1 MRAIFGF
8 FRKPWV
14 LTLLGLLALSLIIWF
29 IGPLIAIAEY
39 KPLEAELPRWLLI
52 GLLFLIWIAQLAFK
66 GFLALRANNKL
77 LSSIAAPARA
87 PAPSE
92 TERATAEELSE
103 LQRRLQEAL
112 GILKK
117 MRVKGAF
124 GTRYIYQLPWY
135 VIIGAPGAGK
145 TTALLNSGLHFPLA
159 ERLGPQAIRGVGGTR
174 NCDWWF
180 TDDAVLL
187 DTAGRYTTQDS
198 DREVDKAAW
207 KGFIDLL
214 KRHRRRR
221 PINGVL
227 IAVSLP
233 DLLRQ
238 TANERERQAHDIRQR
253 LKELTEFLGI
263 RFPVYVLFTKCD
275 LLAGFVEFFGDL
287 DREQRAQVWGTTFPS
302 SEEPDPGAALAEL
315 PAQLDALERRLN
327 HRLLM
332 RVQQERDPQ
341 RRALIYSF
349 PQELSAA
356 KAIASAFLTD
366 VFQAT
371 RFEERSLLRG
381 VYFTSGTQEGTPI
394 DRVMT
399 SLARAYGLQQSPLPA
414 NVATGKSYFIHR
426 LLKNVVFAEAEL
438 AGTNIRFERRRAWFA
453 RGAYVGLGVLAA
465 LALVALALS
474 YGRNRS
480 YIAQVEKQSE
490 QVRQQLQTLAW
501 DQPGFDVVLPLLDS
515 LRSLP
520 GGYEQR
526 AASPPVTMRFGLY
539 QGHKLGEE
547 AQAAY
552 GRALEKILLPRVV
565 QRLEQQLRTVGS
577 DYESQFELLKVYLML
592 NDPRRFD
599 APTVQAWAQRDWV
612 ERIREISPE
621 KREILKRHTDALFES
636 AQLTQS
642 IALDQQLVDESRR
655 RLLDASPAR
664 RIYERVKQHP
674 DAAKLVPFTVADA
687 AGGEARNTLMRI
699 SGQPLSAGIP
709 GLFTY
714 AGYHDYYKT
723 HVELALAADLKEA
736 WVLGVSSTGQAM
748 QSMQT
753 VQEVNRLYFDEYI
766 RQWEAL
772 LNDVT
777 VQSLSGVD
785 RAVEVL
791 GRLTRPDTPLR
802 KFLEAAARETSLS
815 ARKIGS
821 KPLGDLV
828 PGVVGKALE
837 RTQIAQG
844 EETPVDRR
852 FAALHRALKA
862 DDTGKAPIDA
872 SLAQLKE
879 VHGIAVALKAQ
890 RDAGQTPA
898 PNPADEAVLSR
909 VEADATQ
916 QPMPLA
922 PILQTVAKDV
932 RSTVRGV
939 ALSQLNQVW
948 VDDIASFCKQALRG
962 RYPLSRSSV
971 KEATQEDFG
980 LFFRPGGKLE
990 AFYQVNLE
998 KYLGPYTAP
1007 RENKNLR
1014 ISRETMA
1021 MLQNAKIIREV
1032 FFRGGGQTPAL
1043 GFDLKPM
1050 RMDARIN
1057 QFILDIDGQIV
1068 RYEHGPAVVT
1078 RLNWPKPGGG
1088 GQVRIQISPPAPSG
1102 RSAISEDG
1110 PWALFKML
1118 DKADIQPTNL
1128 PDRFLVTFQ
1137 IEGRT
1142 ATFELRASSV
1152 YNPFRL
1158 QALERFEC
1166 SERL

>member
-8 FRKPWV
+8 FLKRWV
-14 LTLLGLLALSLIIWF
+14 LTLLGLLALSLLIWF
-29 IGPLIAIAEY
+29 VGPLFAFAEY
-39 KPLEAELPRWLLI
+39 KPLEPERTRWILI
-52 GLLFLIWIAQLAFK
+52 GLLFAIWIVRLAFK
-66 GFLALRANNKL
+66 AFLSLRANNKL
-77 LSSIAAPARA
+77 LTSLATPAQASAPG
-87 PAPSE
+87 E
-92 TERATAEELSE
+92 TQRATSEELSE
-103 LQRRLQEAL
+103 LRRRMHEAL

-117 MRVKGAF
+117 MRVKDSF
-124 GTRYIYQLPWY
+124 DSRYIYQLPWY
-135 VIIGAPGAGK
+135 IIIGAPGAGK
-145 TTALLNSGLHFPLA
+145 TTALLNSGLRFPLA

-207 KGFIDLL
+207 KGFLELL
-214 KRHRRRR
+214 KRHRSRR

-227 IAVSLP
+227 IAVGLP
-233 DLLRQ
+233 DLVRQ
-238 TANERERQAHDIRQR
+238 TANERERQARDIRQR
-253 LKELTEFLGI
+253 LHELSEFLGI

-287 DREQRAQVWGTTFPS
+287 DREQRGQVWGITFPAAD
-302 SEEPDPGAALAEL
+302 EPDPGALLAAI
-315 PAQLDALERRLN
+315 PAQLDALEQRL
-327 HRLLM
+327 HGRLLM
-332 RVQQERDPQ
+332 RVQQERDPK

-349 PQELSAA
+349 PQEFSAN
-356 KAIASAFLTD
+356 KGIATSFLAE

-371 RFEERSLLRG
+371 RFEERSMLRG
-381 VYFTSGTQEGTPI
+381 IYFTSGTQEGTPI

-399 SLARAYGLQQSPLPA
+399 SLARAYGLSQSPLPA
-414 NVATGKSYFIHR
+414 NVASGKSYFINR
-426 LLKNVVFAEAEL
+426 LLKDVVFAEAEL
-438 AGTNIRFERRRAWFA
+438 AGTNLRFERHRAWLT
-453 RGAYVGLGVLAA
+453 RGAYAGLGVLAI
-465 LALVALALS
+465 LAVLSLLVS
-474 YGRNRS
+474 YGRNQS
-480 YIAQVEKQSE
+480 YITQVDKQS
-490 QVRQQLQTLAW
+490 QLVRAQLQTLAW
-501 DQPGFDVVLPLLDS
+501 DQPGFDVVLPILDG
-515 LRSLP
+515 LHNLP
-520 GGYEQR
+520 GGYSQR
-526 AASPPVTMRFGLY
+526 DQSPPLSMRLGLY

-565 QRLEQQLRTVGS
+565 QRLEQQLRSGSS

-599 APTVQAWAQRDWV
+599 APTVQAWVQRDWV
-612 ERIREISPE
+612 ERISEISPE
-621 KREILKRHTDALFES
+621 KREMLKQHTDALFEN
-636 AQLTQS
+636 AQLTQA
-642 IALDQQLVDESRR
+642 IALDQRLVEESRR
-655 RLLDASPAR
+655 RLLDASPSR
-664 RIYERVKQHP
+664 RIYERIKQHP
-674 DAAKLVPFTVADA
+674 DARKLPAFTVADA
-687 AGGEARNTLMRI
+687 AGGEARNTLTRI
-699 SGQPLSAGIP
+699 SGQALSAGIP

-723 HVELALAADLKEA
+723 HVNLALAADLKEA
-736 WVLGVSSTGQAM
+736 WVLGASSTGQAM
-748 QSMQT
+748 QSPQ
-753 VQEVNRLYFDEYI
+753 VLDEINRLYFEEYI
-766 RQWEAL
+766 KQWEAL

-777 VQSLSGVD
+777 VQSMSGVD

-791 GRLTRPDTPLR
+791 GGLTRPDTPLR

-821 KPLGDLV
+821 KSLGDMV

-837 RTQIAQG
+837 RTSIAQA
-844 EETPVDRR
+844 EQTPVDRR
-852 FAALHRALKA
+852 FAQLQRAVKA
-862 DDTGKAPIDA
+862 DDSGKAPIDA

-879 VHGIAVALKAQ
+879 VHAIAVALKAQ

-898 PNPADEAVLSR
+898 PNPSDEAVLNR
-909 VEADATQ
+909 VEGDGTQ
-916 QPMPLA
+916 QPPPLG
-922 PILQTVAKDV
+922 PILRATAKDI
-932 RSTVRGV
+932 RGTARGIV
-939 ALSQLNQVW
+939 VPMLNQIW
-948 VDDIASFCKQALRG
+948 VDDIATFCKRALRG
-962 RYPLSRSSV
+962 RYPLSRSGV
-971 KEATQEDFG
+971 IETTQEDFG

-1007 RENKNLR
+1007 RDNRNLP
-1014 ISRETMA
+1014 ISRETLA

-1032 FFRGGGQTPAL
+1032 FFRSGGQTPAL
-1043 GFDLKPM
+1043 SIDMKPV

-1057 QFILDIDGQIV
+1057 QFILDVDGQIV
-1068 RYEHGPAVVT
+1068 RYEHGPAVVS
-1078 RLNWPKPGGG
+1078 RVNWPSPKGG
-1088 GQVRIQISPPAPSG
+1088 GQVRIQINPAAPSG

-1118 DKADIQPTNL
+1118 DKAEIEPTSL

-1142 ATFELRASSV
+1142 ATFDLRASSV
-1152 YNPFRL
+1152 FNPFRL

>member
-1 MRAIFGF
+1 MKAIFGF
-8 FRKPWV
+8 FRKGWV
-14 LTLLGLLALSLIIWF
+14 LTLLGLLALSLVIWVV
-29 IGPLIAIAEY
+29 GPLFAFADY
-39 KPLEAELPRWLLI
+39 KPLEPELPRWLLI
-52 GLLFLIWIAQLAFK
+52 ALLFAIWIVRLAFK
-66 GFLALRANNKL
+66 AFLSLRANNTL
-77 LSSIAAPARA
+77 LTSLATPAQ
-87 PAPSE
+87 APSE
-92 TERATAEELSE
+92 TERATSEELSE
-103 LQRRLQEAL
+103 LQRRMQEAL

-117 MRVKGAF
+117 MRVKDG
-124 GTRYIYQLPWY
+124 GGRRYIYQLPWY
-135 VIIGAPGAGK
+135 IIIGAPGAGK
-145 TTALLNSGLHFPLA
+145 TTALLNSGLSFPLA

-207 KGFIDLL
+207 KGFLGLL
-214 KRHRRRR
+214 KRQRGRR

-227 IAVSLP
+227 IAVGLP

-238 TANERERQAHDIRQR
+238 TVNERERQARDIRQR
-253 LKELTEFLGI
+253 LHELTEFFGI

-287 DREQRAQVWGTTFPS
+287 DREKRGQVWGVTAPLTDQ
-302 SEEPDPGAALAEL
+302 PDPGALLADL
-315 PAQLDALERRLN
+315 PAQLDALEQRL
-327 HRLLM
+327 HSRLLM

-349 PQELSAA
+349 PQEFSAN
-356 KAIASAFLTD
+356 KSVVTNFLTD
-366 VFQAT
+366 VFHAT
-371 RFEERSLLRG
+371 RFEERSMLRG
-381 VYFTSGTQEGTPI
+381 IYFTSGTQEGTPI

-414 NVATGKSYFIHR
+414 NVASGKSYFINR
-426 LLKNVVFAEAEL
+426 LLKNVVFAEADL
-438 AGTNIRFERRRAWFA
+438 AGTNIRFERRRAWLT
-453 RGAYVGLGVLAA
+453 RGLYAGLGVLAVVT
-465 LALVALALS
+465 LLGLIVS
-474 YGRNRS
+474 YGRNQS
-480 YIAQVEKQSE
+480 YIHEVDKQTQ
-490 QVRQQLQTLAW
+490 QVRAQLQTLAW
-501 DQPGFDVVLPLLDS
+501 DQAGFDAVLPILDS

-526 AASPPVTMRFGLY
+526 DQSPPLTMRFGLY
-539 QGHKLGEE
+539 QGNKLGEE

-552 GRALEKILLPRVV
+552 GRALEKILLPRLV
-565 QRLEQQLRTVGS
+565 QRLEQQLRTS
-577 DYESQFELLKVYLML
+577 SSEYESQFELLKVYRML
-592 NDPRRFD
+592 NDPRRFH
-599 APTVQAWAQRDWV
+599 APTVQAWARRDWV
-612 ERIREISPE
+612 ERIREIAPE
-621 KREILKRHTDALFES
+621 NRERLKLHTDALFENT
-636 AQLTQS
+636 QLTES
-642 IALDQQLVDESRR
+642 IALDQQLVDETRR

-664 RIYERVKQHP
+664 RIYDRIKQHP
-674 DAAKLVPFTVADA
+674 DAIKLPPFTVADA
-687 AGGEARNTLMRI
+687 AGAEARNTLMRV
-699 SGQPLSAGIP
+699 SGQPLTAGIP

-723 HVELALAADLKEA
+723 HLELAIGADMKEG
-736 WVLGVSSTGQAM
+736 WVLGVSSTGTAL
-748 QSMQT
+748 QSPQVMDD
-753 VQEVNRLYFDEYI
+753 VNRLYFDEYI
-766 RQWEAL
+766 KQWEAM

-777 VQSLSGVD
+777 VQPVSSLD
-785 RAVEVL
+785 RAVTVL
-791 GRLTRPDTPLR
+791 GGLTRPDTPLR
-802 KFLEAAARETSLS
+802 KFLEGASRETTLS
-815 ARKIGS
+815 ARQIGGTS
-821 KPLGDLV
+821 LKQMV

-837 RTQIAQG
+837 RTSIGQG

-852 FAALHRALKA
+852 FAGLHRALKA
-862 DDTGKAPIDA
+862 DDSGKAPIDA

-879 VHGIAVALKAQ
+879 VHAIAVALKAIVDQ
-890 RDAGQTPA
+890 GLPPS

-909 VEADATQ
+909 LEGDAAQ
-916 QPMPLA
+916 QPAPLGSM
-922 PILQTVAKDV
+922 LQAIAKDM
-932 RSTVRGV
+932 RGTSRGV
-939 ALSQLNQVW
+939 ALAKLNQIW

-971 KEATQEDFG
+971 KEATQDDFG

-990 AFYQVNLE
+990 QFYQVNLE

-1021 MLQNAKIIREV
+1021 MLQNAKVIREV
-1032 FFRGGGQTPAL
+1032 FFRSGTQTPAL
-1043 GFDLKPM
+1043 TVDLKPV

-1057 QFILDIDGQIV
+1057 QFILDVDGQIV
-1068 RYEHGPAVVT
+1068 RYEHGPAVVS
-1078 RLNWPKPGGG
+1078 RLAWPNPRGG
-1088 GQVRIQISPPAPSG
+1088 GQVRIQINPAAPSG
-1102 RSAISEDG
+1102 QSAVTEDG

-1118 DKADIQPTNL
+1118 DKTEIQPTNL